1 MGRPKNIA
9 KWVGDQLASKAFDVV
24 IGTLL
29 VLGIGSPVAFLGGI
43 FGLFKSSTA
52 EMATACIAS
61 FALGVAV
68 SIAVRHLQGRI
79 KTWRLAELIDAM
91 GPSMRCTLAD
101 AYAAGDIFETPRAT
115 RAVSDPS
122 AALAALKRDGLVEH
136 VANSTLSLTDR
147 WRLEPETRKTIAK
160 SRKLREI
167 IKPEERA
174 DEVQTELKD
183 AHAKAFAEARYYD
196 KLIACALY
204 YNGDI
209 TFGKAFYE
217 RMGSRGWFRYSTR
230 DDNSRDYHLVYW
242 MEVIFDERPYL
253 LDFFECDE
261 AKTDDEKAKE
271 ALEAVEEYAEEQG
284 WIHR

>member
-1 MGRPKNIA
+1 MGRLKNIA
-9 KWVGDQLASKAFDVV
+9 KWVGDQLASKAFDVF
-24 IGTLL
+24 IGALL

-43 FGLFKSSTA
+43 FGLFKSNTA

-68 SIAVRHLQGRI
+68 SIAVRYLQGRI
-79 KTWRLAELIDAM
+79 KTWKLAELIDAM

-136 VANSTLSLTDR
+136 VANSTLSHADK

-160 SRKLREI
+160 SRKLREM
-167 IKPEERA
+167 IKSEERA
-174 DEVQTELKD
+174 EEIQTELKD
-183 AHAKAFAEARYYD
+183 AHAEAFAEARYYD
-196 KLIACALY
+196 KLIARALY

-217 RMGSRGWFRYSTR
+217 RMGNRVWFQYSTK
-230 DDNSRDYHLVYW
+230 DDNSRDYRLAYW

-253 LDFFECDE
+253 LDFFECEDAETDE
-261 AKTDDEKAKE
+261 EKAKE
-271 ALEAVEEYAEEQG
+271 ALEAIREYAEEEG
-284 WIHR
+284 WI

>member
-1 MGRPKNIA
+1 MGRIKNIA
-9 KWVGDQLASKAFDVV
+9 KWVGDQLASKAFDVG
-24 IGTLL
+24 IGALL

-43 FGLFKSSTA
+43 FGLFKSNTA

-61 FALGVAV
+61 FALGVVV
-68 SIAVRHLQGRI
+68 SIAVRYLQGRT
-79 KTWRLAELIDAM
+79 KAWRLAEIIEGM

-136 VANSTLSLTDR
+136 VANSTISRADR
-147 WRLEPETRKTIAK
+147 WRLEPETKKTIAK
-160 SRKLREI
+160 SRKLREM
-167 IKPEERA
+167 IKPDERA

-183 AHAKAFAEARYYD
+183 AHAKAFSEARYYD

-209 TFGKAFYE
+209 TLGKAFYE
-217 RMGSRGWFRYSTR
+217 RMGHSSWFRYSTR
-230 DDNSRDYHLVYW
+230 DENSRNYQLVYW

-253 LDFFECDE
+253 LDFFECEEAETDE
-261 AKTDDEKAKE
+261 EKAKE
-271 ALEAVEEYAEEQG
+271 ALEAIREYAEEEG
-284 WIHR
+284 WIKR